1 MTLRQATGRDISTTA
16 VSVQGLALTV
26 PAYFVQP
33 RRLIKDLKRVL
44 PAGTDAG
51 FGHRRIRLVSY
62 AGLVIGKD
70 FFDDTSGL
78 AGFHPVG
85 IHVLRKRDFK
95 GTSHAELD
103 VHLASSRVL
112 LLKPD
117 EVRRRLAEQAAVG
130 GAGGDGEA
138 QSLPAPPDFESTSGL
153 HLPLSLR
160 VDPFG
165 TRCAGKRHAPS
176 NAMACFADRA
186 TVDAKLTNRTPRI
199 SRSPR

>member
-95 GTSHAELD
+95 GNSHAEHPKLLRICSV
-103 VHLASSRVL
+103 VHSRRRRRTRADWRDRRTAAGGAL
-112 LLKPD
+112 
-117 EVRRRLAEQAAVG
+117 RRRLGCEAV
-130 GAGGDGEA
+130 
-138 QSLPAPPDFESTSGL
+138 
-153 HLPLSLR
+153 
-160 VDPFG
+160 
-165 TRCAGKRHAPS
+165 
-176 NAMACFADRA
+176 
-186 TVDAKLTNRTPRI
+186 
-199 SRSPR
+199 